1 MQFWTTK
8 KAFVAISLALT
19 SSVVSAAYPDK
30 PITLVVGF
38 SPGGTADST
47 ARILAESMGPLLGQ
61 TIIVDNKAGA
71 NGNIA
76 TSFVAR
82 AAPDGYTLFVTSIG
96 HAVNPAMYKNVTYNP
111 VKDFTPIGQVLT
123 APNVMVVPKS
133 SPFNN
138 VKELIDYAKKNP
150 GVLTVASSGVGTS
163 DRKNTRLKSSH

>member
-82 AAPDGYTLFVTSIG
+82 AAPDGYTLFVTSIE
-96 HAVNPAMYKNVTYNP
+96 
-111 VKDFTPIGQVLT
+111 IGR
-123 APNVMVVPKS
+123 
-133 SPFNN
+133 
-138 VKELIDYAKKNP
+138 
-150 GVLTVASSGVGTS
+150 ASCRERGCQYV
-163 DRKNTRLKSSH
+163 

>member
-61 TIIVDNKAGA
+61 TIIVDRSEEH
-71 NGNIA
+71 
-76 TSFVAR
+76 TSELQSLMRISYAVFCLKQNNHYLHMCTLLCSLF
-82 AAPDGYTLFVTSIG
+82 YT
-96 HAVNPAMYKNVTYNP
+96 
-111 VKDFTPIGQVLT
+111 
-123 APNVMVVPKS
+123 
-133 SPFNN
+133 
-138 VKELIDYAKKNP
+138 
-150 GVLTVASSGVGTS
+150 
-163 DRKNTRLKSSH
+163 

>member
-1 MQFWTTK
+1 M
-8 KAFVAISLALT
+8 
-19 SSVVSAAYPDK
+19 
-30 PITLVVGF
+30 VVGF

-61 TIIVDNKAGA
+61 SIIVDNKAGA

-96 HAVNPAMYKNVTYNP
+96 HAVNPAMYKNVTYDP
-111 VKDFTPIGQVLT
+111 IKDFTPIGQVLT
-123 APNVMVVPKS
+123 APNIMVVPKS

-150 GVLTVASSGVGTS
+150 GML
-163 DRKNTRLKSSH
+163 

>member
-1 MQFWTTK
+1 MVRPPPKSTRTDTLFPYTTL
-8 KAFVAISLALT
+8 FRS
-19 SSVVSAAYPDK
+19 
-30 PITLVVGF
+30 
-38 SPGGTADST
+38 
-47 ARILAESMGPLLGQ
+47 LGQ

-150 GVLTVASSGVGTS
+150 GVLNVAASGVGTS
-163 DRKNTRLKSSH
+163 VPLSAVIGRPPGREGGCTDG